1 MISITKAILFA
12 LCVVVV
18 SARQSINTNG
28 GGAGGGSR
36 GRGNTSSSTGSS
48 VTTITLTNPT
58 NTGTSTTSTS
68 LNNQNTNAGYNI
80 ASPPTTSNNVVTQQ
94 EPEPVPVPVPEPVP
108 EPVTNNFGTTGTL
121 EDRVANVACPIC
133 NALPDNS
140 YFENISVNV
149 GTGQPWTCGYLQE
162 TVQDTDM
169 NSIYDSERVMC
180 RNAQRLSEEGGCC
193 SQTMYTN
200 LPGRDPNDPCSLCG
214 SEVPVEKAG
223 ELVDTVIIGSHTCGS
238 IDMIMGE
245 GMLSATMCPQI
256 KAYTKD
262 FCCTGTPPAP
272 VTAALSSNA
281 TLSDNAALSS
291 DAAVSMSTPMLRGGV
306 GGVGVVP

>member
-36 GRGNTSSSTGSS
+36 GRGNSSSSTGSS

-94 EPEPVPVPVPEPVP
+94 EPEPVPVPEPVP

>member
-18 SARQSINTNG
+18 SAKRESINSNS
-28 GGAGGGSR
+28 GGAGGRGGSS

-48 VTTITLTNPT
+48 VTTTITLTNPT

-68 LNNQNTNAGYNI
+68 VNNQNTSAGDNS
-80 ASPPTTSNNVVTQQ
+80 APPPTTSNNVVT
-94 EPEPVPVPVPEPVP
+94 PPA
-108 EPVTNNFGTTGTL
+108 PVTDNFGSTGTL
-121 EDRVANVACPIC
+121 GNRVANVACPIC

-169 NSIYDSERVMC
+169 NSMYDSERVMC
-180 RNAQRLSEEGGCC
+180 RNAQRLYEEGGCC
-193 SQTMYTN
+193 SQTMYIN
-200 LPGRDPNDPCSLCG
+200 LPGRDPNDLCTLCG

-223 ELVDTVIIGSHTCGS
+223 ELVNTVIMGSHTCGS
-238 IDMIMGE
+238 LDMIMGQ

-272 VTAALSSNA
+272 VTAELSSNA
-281 TLSDNAALSS
+281 TLSINAAVSSNAALSS
-291 DAAVSMSTPMLRGGV
+291 NAAAVSRSAPLLRGGV

>member
-1 MISITKAILFA
+1 MIYITKAILFA

-48 VTTITLTNPT
+48 VTT
-58 NTGTSTTSTS
+58 
-68 LNNQNTNAGYNI
+68 AGYNI

-94 EPEPVPVPVPEPVP
+94 EPESEPVP
-108 EPVTNNFGTTGTL
+108 EPVTNNFGSTGTL

-200 LPGRDPNDPCSLCG
+200 LPGRDPNDPCTLCG

-223 ELVDTVIIGSHTCGS
+223 ELVNTVIIGSHTCGS
-238 IDMIMGE
+238 LDMIMGQ

-291 DAAVSMSTPMLRGGV
+291 DAALSSNAAVSMSTPMLRGGV
-306 GGVGVVP
+306 GGVGAVP

>member
-12 LCVVVV
+12 LCAVVV

-48 VTTITLTNPT
+48 VTT
-58 NTGTSTTSTS
+58 
-68 LNNQNTNAGYNI
+68 AGYNI

-94 EPEPVPVPVPEPVP
+94 EPEPEPVP
-108 EPVTNNFGTTGTL
+108 EPVTNNFGSTGTL

-200 LPGRDPNDPCSLCG
+200 LPGRDPNDPCTLCG

-223 ELVDTVIIGSHTCGS
+223 ELVNTVIIGSHTCGS
-238 IDMIMGE
+238 LDMIMGQ

-291 DAAVSMSTPMLRGGV
+291 DAALSSNAAVSMSTPMLRGGV
-306 GGVGVVP
+306 GGVGAVP